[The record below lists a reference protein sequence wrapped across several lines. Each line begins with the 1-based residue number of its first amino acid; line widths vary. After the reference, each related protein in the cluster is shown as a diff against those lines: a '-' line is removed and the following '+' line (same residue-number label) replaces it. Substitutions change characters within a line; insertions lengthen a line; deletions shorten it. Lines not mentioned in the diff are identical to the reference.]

1 METNGGQE
9 FLLCFSQGEVGATK
23 KMINE
28 HKFEGLRYKSNRV
41 RRGSTGGRYK
51 QQEGG
56 RGWKVET
63 NGGRKSQLAPTVART
78 NKKPP
83 RPLSHQ

>member
-28 HKFEGLRYKSNRV
+28 HEFEGLRYKSNRV
-41 RRGSTGGRYK
+41 R
-51 QQEGG
+51 
-56 RGWKVET
+56 
-63 NGGRKSQLAPTVART
+63 
-78 NKKPP
+78 
-83 RPLSHQ
+83 